1 MLHSTILQQELQ
13 QSIVNESQNGSITYS
28 QDGIHS
34 ITILPFKYTFY
45 YVTSGT
51 RNESQNEPRKKKE
64 LPFYFFIKLYLLF
77 IFYNYI
83 YFLLYFLTILL

>member
-34 ITILPFKYTFY
+34 ITLH
-45 YVTSGT
+45 YVTAGT
-51 RNESQNEPRKKKE
+51 RNE
-64 LPFYFFIKLYLLF
+64 
-77 IFYNYI
+77 
-83 YFLLYFLTILL
+83 

>member
-45 YVTSGT
+45 YVTAGT
-51 RNESQNEPRKKKE
+51 RNESQNEPRKKKS
-64 LPFYFFIKLYLLF
+64 YLF
-77 IFYNYI
+77 IFY
-83 YFLLYFLTILL
+83 